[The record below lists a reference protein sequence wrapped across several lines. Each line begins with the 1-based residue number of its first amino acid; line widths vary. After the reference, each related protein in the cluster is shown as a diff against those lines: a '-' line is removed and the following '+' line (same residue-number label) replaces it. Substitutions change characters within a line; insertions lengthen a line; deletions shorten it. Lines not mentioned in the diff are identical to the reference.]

1 MNSFIQEVFNKIS
14 LERNPSLWQSED
26 DTLMEKRLQFLSE
39 FNETL
44 FWPQL
49 FNEKNTSK
57 NLRKNSLLCNAFLK
71 KAENL
76 LSDDEQEKKLTLL
89 NQALCFS
96 EPPESGA
103 DFDNV
108 YNITYLQ
115 IIFERAKTLNRMKCI
130 NEALNDIQFLLDCS
144 KDFEETTDPS
154 DACCKEYYD
163 KLYKLKFNIL
173 TDNIYVDEQEKNTQK
188 QQYHKLETDKDLKK
202 IAEFVSILKSRYKVQ
217 SNSRNREDKGMK
229 FCKSASVD
237 YYFLTKP
244 KIYSLYLKH
253 ELAYESILTVVSR
266 FWAKPR
272 L

>member
-1 MNSFIQEVFNKIS
+1 M
-14 LERNPSLWQSED
+14 
-26 DTLMEKRLQFLSE
+26 
-39 FNETL
+39 
-44 FWPQL
+44 
-49 FNEKNTSK
+49 
-57 NLRKNSLLCNAFLK
+57 
-71 KAENL
+71 
-76 LSDDEQEKKLTLL
+76 
-89 NQALCFS
+89 
-96 EPPESGA
+96 
-103 DFDNV
+103 
-108 YNITYLQ
+108 Q

-154 DACCKEYYD
+154 DACCKEYYY
-163 KLYKLKFNIL
+163 KLYKLKFDIL